1 MLYILIA
8 ILFFGFLIAIH
19 EFGHFITA
27 KLCGVR
33 VNEFAIGMGPL
44 LLKKQGKETLYSL
57 RLLPIGGFCA
67 MEGEDEA
74 TDDPRS
80 FAKAPAW
87 RRFLILVAGAA
98 MNFLAGLLILLILFS
113 PAQATNTAVIDS
125 FAEGCPAAEEGYL
138 QPGDEILKIDGHM
151 VLIYDDISMLL
162 ARGNGETV
170 DLVIRRDGEK
180 LKLEDVPMVLA
191 VYEDNGVSRERYGL
205 NFSIGESSFFRNVNI
220 AFRTSVDFVRMVWFG
235 LEDLFSGAAGLKDM
249 SGPIG
254 IVNAMSEVG
263 EASVSRLA
271 ALLNLLYFGAFI
283 AINLAVM
290 NLLPIPALDG
300 GRIFFLIINV
310 ILSRVIRR
318 QIPGKYEGYVHLAGM
333 ALLLLLM
340 LVVGVN
346 DVYKLI
352 WS

>member
-19 EFGHFITA
+19 ELGHFITA

-67 MEGEDEA
+67 MEGEDQA

-113 PAQATNTAVIDS
+113 PAQASNTAVIDS
-125 FAEGCPAAEEGYL
+125 FAAGCPAAEEGYL
-138 QPGDEILKIDGHM
+138 QPGDEILKIDGHL

-162 ARGNGETV
+162 SRGNGETV

-180 LKLEDVPMVLA
+180 LKLEDVPMALG

-205 NFSIGESSFFRNVNI
+205 NFSVAESGFSRNVNI
-220 AFRTSVDFVRMVWFG
+220 AFRTSLDFVRMVWFG

-263 EASVSRLA
+263 EASASRLA

-318 QIPGKYEGYVHLAGM
+318 EIPGKYEGYVHLAGM

>member
-1 MLYILIA
+1 MLYILFA

-33 VNEFAIGMGPL
+33 VNEFSIGMGPQL
-44 LLKKQGKETLYSL
+44 LQKQGKETLYSL
-57 RLLPIGGFCA
+57 RLLPIGGYCA

-80 FAKAPAW
+80 FARAPAW
-87 RRFLILVAGAA
+87 RRFLILVAGSA
-98 MNFLAGLLILLILFS
+98 MNFLAGLAILLLLFS
-113 PAQATNTAVIDS
+113 PTQTSATPVIDS

-138 QPGDEILKIDGHM
+138 QSGDEILRIDGHR
-151 VLIYDDISMLL
+151 VLIYDDITMLL
-162 ARGNGETV
+162 SRGNGETA
-170 DLVIRRDGEK
+170 DLVVRRDGERVV
-180 LKLEDVPMVLA
+180 LEDVPMALA
-191 VYEDNGVSRERYGL
+191 EYEQDGVTLVRYGL
-205 NFSIGESSFFRNVNI
+205 NFTVRETGFFYNVNT
-220 AFRTSVDFVRMVWFG
+220 ALRTSADFVRLVWFG
-235 LEDLFSGAAGLKDM
+235 LEDLFSGAVGLREM

-254 IVNAMSEVG
+254 IVDAMSDVG
-263 EASVSRLA
+263 QSSPGPLA

-283 AINLAVM
+283 AINLSVM

-300 GRIFFLIINV
+300 GRLLFLLLNV
-310 ILSRVIRR
+310 ILAKLIHR

-346 DVYKLI
+346 DVFRLI
-352 WS
+352 GS